1 MLAMLVQ
8 VLSVVP
14 PRVQQYGSVLAITV
28 ELSDV
33 SEANLAMLL
42 HAFFPPLQWYS
53 SRLVVRAYGTL
64 YMHIVP
70 EVHSYGGLKVQ
81 KALEKPITQ

>member
-1 MLAMLVQ
+1 MLVQ
-8 VLSVVP
+8 VLCIVP

-33 SEANLAMLL
+33 SEANLPMLL
-42 HAFFPPLQWYS
+42 FPLQRYS
-53 SRLVVRAYGTL
+53 SMQVVHAYGTF
-64 YMHIVP
+64 YMHIMP

-81 KALEKPITQ
+81 NILTDQ

>member
-8 VLSVVP
+8 VFSVVL

-42 HAFFPPLQWYS
+42 FFFFRPSGIHPVWLC
-53 SRLVVRAYGTL
+53 
-64 YMHIVP
+64 MHM
-70 EVHSYGGLKVQ
+70 VHFICMLCLKCIHMVAS
-81 KALEKPITQ
+81 KCKTH